1 MTAFIYQAF
10 GEGMDLNWYQ
20 MLNRAIVIFAIT
32 VLLIRI
38 SGRRSFGMR
47 SAFDN
52 TIVILL
58 GSTLSRAVVG
68 ASPFFPTVVACLGFV
83 LLHRSLAWAS
93 IRSHRIGRLIKGE
106 PICIFKDGKFDEAN
120 MRRSLISRHDVSA
133 SLRATLH
140 TESLDEVDEILLERT
155 GQLSIT
161 RKPKPPSPA

>member
-1 MTAFIYQAF
+1 MSEFILQAF
-10 GEGMDLNWYQ
+10 GEGRDLTWYQ
-20 MLNRAIVIFAIT
+20 MLDRAVVIFIIT
-32 VLLIRI
+32 VVLIRI

-68 ASPFFPTVVACLGFV
+68 VSPFFPTVIACLGFV
-83 LLHRSLAWAS
+83 LLHRALAWAS
-93 IRSHRIGRLIKGE
+93 IHSHVLGRLIKGE
-106 PICIFKDGKFDEAN
+106 PICIFKDGKFDEGN
-120 MRRSLISRHDVSA
+120 MRRSLISRHDVNA
-133 SLRATLH
+133 GLRTILH

-161 RKPKPPSPA
+161 RKAKQPPQA